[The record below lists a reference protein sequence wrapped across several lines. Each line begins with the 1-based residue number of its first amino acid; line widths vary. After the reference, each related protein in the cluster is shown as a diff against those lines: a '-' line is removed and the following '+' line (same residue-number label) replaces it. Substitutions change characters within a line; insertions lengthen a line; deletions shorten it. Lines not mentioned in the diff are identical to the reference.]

1 MIIETIYIQLK
12 IVVSAFSIP
21 LISAILGSEKCA
33 FTRLITVFSTQKH
46 RKNPI
51 SCSGYFP

>member
-1 MIIETIYIQLK
+1 MNIEIIYIQLK
-12 IVVSAFSIP
+12 TVVSTFSIP

-51 SCSGYFP
+51 SGSGYFP